1 MEYQIKKI
9 KPYQQNQLSK
19 ILVEVYFKSYT
30 RQDFLFPHTVRN
42 KYLLKLKDLKK
53 YLKKPCCNIYVAVS
67 SNNKVLGGI
76 FYCSDLKEYG
86 LQLKTNKGRTSA
98 LRYLAVDDNFRGLGI
113 GQALVQACINH
124 AKKDKKDKIFLH
136 TLNSMKNASKIY
148 EKEGF
153 QRFKHIDF
161 RNYGFEVKGFIKYI

>member
-1 MEYQIKKI
+1 M
-9 KPYQQNQLSK
+9 
-19 ILVEVYFKSYT
+19 
-30 RQDFLFPHTVRN
+30 RN

-53 YLKKPCCNIYVAVS
+53 YLQKPCCNIYVAV
-67 SNNKVLGGI
+67 NDKNKILGGI

-86 LQLKTNKGRTSA
+86 LQLKINSGRTCA
-98 LRYLAVDDNFRGLGI
+98 LRYLAVDDNFRGFGI
-113 GQALVQACINH
+113 GKALVKQTINH
-124 AKKDKKDKIFLH
+124 AKKDKKEKMFLH

>member
-1 MEYQIKKI
+1 M
-9 KPYQQNQLSK
+9 
-19 ILVEVYFKSYT
+19 
-30 RQDFLFPHTVRN
+30 
-42 KYLLKLKDLKK
+42 KLKDLKK

-86 LQLKTNKGRTSA
+86 LKLKTNSGRTSA
-98 LRYLAVDDNFRGLGI
+98 VRYLAVDNNFRGLGI

-124 AKKDKKDKIFLH
+124 AKKDKKEKIFLH
-136 TLNSMKNASKIY
+136 TLDSMKEATKIY

-153 QRFKHIDF
+153 HRFEDIDF
-161 RNYGFEVKGFIKYI
+161 RNYGFEVKGFCKSL

>member
-1 MEYQIKKI
+1 MQ
-9 KPYQQNQLSK
+9 
-19 ILVEVYFKSYT
+19 
-30 RQDFLFPHTVRN
+30 
-42 KYLLKLKDLKK
+42 
-53 YLKKPCCNIYVAVS
+53 KPCCNIYVAV
-67 SNNKVLGGI
+67 NDKNKILGGI

-98 LRYLAVDDNFRGLGI
+98 LRYLAVDDNFRGFGI
-113 GQALVQACINH
+113 GKALVKQTINH
-124 AKKDKKDKIFLH
+124 AKKDKKEKMFLH

>member
-1 MEYQIKKI
+1 M
-9 KPYQQNQLSK
+9 
-19 ILVEVYFKSYT
+19 VEVYFKSYT
-30 RQDFLFPHTVRN
+30 RQDFLFPHTIRN

-53 YLKKPCCNIYVAVS
+53 YLKKPYCNIYVAVS
-67 SNNKVLGGI
+67 SNNKILGGI

-86 LQLKTNKGRTSA
+86 LQLKINSGRTCA
-98 LRYLAVDDNFRGLGI
+98 LRYLAVDDNFRGFGI
-113 GQALVQACINH
+113 GKALVKQTINH
-124 AKKDKKDKIFLH
+124 AKKDKKEKMFLH